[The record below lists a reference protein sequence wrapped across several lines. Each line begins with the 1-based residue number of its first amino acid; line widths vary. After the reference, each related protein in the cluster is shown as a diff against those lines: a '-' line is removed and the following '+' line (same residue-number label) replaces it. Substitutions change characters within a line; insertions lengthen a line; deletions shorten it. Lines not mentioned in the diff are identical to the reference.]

1 MVWFHSNSL
10 PTFPAIP
17 PSSRDKRPAGIHLF
31 TKGVIKTRSTID
43 HRPIPKPPH
52 PVNKSQNRVKPA
64 ADLFFSIV
72 SKHAPRNSL
81 APRPNRATAHT
92 RSIKPPTATASS
104 STSTTTAAA
113 RTATAVSG
121 AAPAILRT
129 CVAPEHEHGLAAF
142 FVELFEEEQG
152 FFFQAEAALLVAVHD
167 VEGVL
172 APVVVDVVAF
182 EGLDGERLLVDA
194 LEGGDTKYSIQ
205 GYFCYFSFW
214 RKKKIWEKLTTG
226 RTTSQGSLM
235 ATRKDLKIST

>member
-92 RSIKPPTATASS
+92 RSIKTPTATTTSS
-104 STSTTTAAA
+104 SELSGPGANGRAPGRPLSA
-113 RTATAVSG
+113 HATATCS
-121 AAPAILRT
+121 P
-129 CVAPEHEHGLAAF
+129 P
-142 FVELFEEEQG
+142 QG
-152 FFFQAEAALLVAVHD
+152 SASTSARPQHPK
-167 VEGVL
+167 G
-172 APVVVDVVAF
+172 
-182 EGLDGERLLVDA
+182 
-194 LEGGDTKYSIQ
+194 
-205 GYFCYFSFW
+205 
-214 RKKKIWEKLTTG
+214 
-226 RTTSQGSLM
+226 SQG
-235 ATRKDLKIST
+235 

>member
-182 EGLDGERLLVDA
+182 EGLR
-194 LEGGDTKYSIQ
+194 
-205 GYFCYFSFW
+205 
-214 RKKKIWEKLTTG
+214 RKIC
-226 RTTSQGSLM
+226 
-235 ATRKDLKIST
+235 